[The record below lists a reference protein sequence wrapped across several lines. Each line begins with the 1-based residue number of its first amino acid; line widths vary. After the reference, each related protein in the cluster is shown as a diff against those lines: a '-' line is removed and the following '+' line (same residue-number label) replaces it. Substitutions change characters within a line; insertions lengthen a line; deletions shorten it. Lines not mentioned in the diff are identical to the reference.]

1 VNLIPPITTVFVGVS
16 DSLLLASLLLLLLLF
31 LVFSLVGVVCFSSL
45 FLSCLSFL
53 FSGVVLLSLFFSST

>member
-31 LVFSLVGVVCFSSL
+31 LVFSVGVVCFSSL